1 MVPFLAVMALLVSLA
16 DHWTTWICL
25 RAPVPGWRASEANPL
40 AAWLFTQVG
49 LAEGLL
55 LDSAVT
61 AVALLFL
68 ARARSVPE
76 PAKLLLFAAVIFG
89 TGLVVIH
96 NLEAAHLLGVAPFPA
111 TPAPP
116 AAS

>member
-1 MVPFLAVMALLVSLA
+1 MVPFLAAVALLVSLA

-25 RAPVPGWRASEANPL
+25 RDPVSGWRASEANPL
-40 AAWLFTQVG
+40 AAWLFGQVG

-68 ARARSVPE
+68 ARTRSVPE
-76 PAKLLLFAAVIFG
+76 PAKLVLFAAVIFG
-89 TGLVVIH
+89 TGVVVVH
-96 NLEAAHLLGVAPFPA
+96 NLEAAHLLGVVPF
-111 TPAPP
+111 
-116 AAS
+116 ASTG